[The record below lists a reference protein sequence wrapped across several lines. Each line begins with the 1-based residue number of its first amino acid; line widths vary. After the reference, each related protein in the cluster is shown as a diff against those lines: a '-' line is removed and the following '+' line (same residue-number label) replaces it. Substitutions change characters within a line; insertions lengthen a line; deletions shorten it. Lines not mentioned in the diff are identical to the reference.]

1 MVSDGALKSVMPN
14 LDGTYAR
21 FSFYKSPYSSVYSR
35 SFQKLDEVFSYIG
48 GLFGIILIAFFLV
61 SSYNSCKYEI
71 NLAGY
76 LYHSDNKIEKKYN
89 FLYYLCQVVYEII
102 GIFRITPNWE
112 IVKKYNSISEEVVKQ
127 LDILLIL
134 KRINFIEKSL
144 SFLFTDHQLK
154 GLHLASHYTLE

>member
-21 FSFYKSPYSSVYSR
+21 FSFYKS
-35 SFQKLDEVFSYIG
+35 
-48 GLFGIILIAFFLV
+48 
-61 SSYNSCKYEI
+61 
-71 NLAGY
+71 
-76 LYHSDNKIEKKYN
+76 
-89 FLYYLCQVVYEII
+89 
-102 GIFRITPNWE
+102 PNWE

-154 GLHLASHYTLE
+154 GLHLAITP

>member
-1 MVSDGALKSVMPN
+1 MVADGALKSVMPN
-14 LDGTYAR
+14 LSGTHAR
-21 FSFYKSPYSSVYSR
+21 FSFYKSPYSTVYAR

-89 FLYYLCQVVYEII
+89 FLYYLCQVVFEIL
-102 GIFRITPNWE
+102 GIVRITPNW
-112 IVKKYNSISEEVVKQ
+112 
-127 LDILLIL
+127 
-134 KRINFIEKSL
+134 
-144 SFLFTDHQLK
+144 
-154 GLHLASHYTLE
+154 